1 MRYLCEITWTTFV
14 FRSLTL
20 SHGGVCC
27 LRPCHYQTTSYSLF
41 RFMVHLLDVVQ
52 NLTLCLDGCACHVM
66 WFWDPKQWP
75 RVGRLSHQDV
85 GGRSVACSSWR
96 RQNLQFEPLPKLD
109 GPASQEGWWC
119 REHPIDPICTKF
131 VRELATPPVHIQ
143 VLTAKV
149 KSFIAHNWIYNL
161 ILSNSL

>member
-1 MRYLCEITWTTFV
+1 MK
-14 FRSLTL
+14 SLEPL
-20 SHGGVCC
+20 LFLGLWLRGGMCC
-27 LRPCHYQTTSYSLF
+27 LRPCHYQTTSLVYFVLWSISL
-41 RFMVHLLDVVQ
+41 MSSKISP
-52 NLTLCLDGCACHVM
+52 CALMAVHVM
-66 WFWDPKQWP
+66 WCDFWDTKQWP
-75 RVGRLSHQDV
+75 RVARLSHQDV

-109 GPASQEGWWC
+109 GPARQEGWWC

-131 VRELATPPVHIQ
+131 TRELATPPVRIQ